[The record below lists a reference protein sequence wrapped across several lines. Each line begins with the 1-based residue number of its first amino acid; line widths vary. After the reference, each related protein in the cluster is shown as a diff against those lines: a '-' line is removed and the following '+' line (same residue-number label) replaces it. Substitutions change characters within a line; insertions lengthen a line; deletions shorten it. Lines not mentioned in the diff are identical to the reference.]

1 MAAQPTVTISFDDQ
15 AQYEQMRDAVALAD
29 GYSETVSDAETSEQ
43 QPNPQSRDDF
53 MLTRIAGFLAGKKQ
67 AVADSNHAAG
77 MPPVDYG
84 FAGGTTPAGP
94 LGRDAMQ

>member
-29 GYSETVSDAETSEQ
+29 GYSETVSDAETGEQ

-94 LGRDAMQ
+94 VGRDTMQ